1 MGLGLCPQAGI
12 IDPAAEASSWRQEL
26 NLQDF
31 QLSCAALNWAVMLV
45 AENKLQVDKEID
57 QERNPDAQ
65 KLCEYCGERYNDCAD
80 GSDANI
86 DRQPDQGP

>member
-1 MGLGLCPQAGI
+1 MTQRLGRQAGG
-12 IDPAAEASSWRQEL
+12 RL

-31 QLSCAALNWAVMLV
+31 QLSCAALDWAVMLV

-65 KLCEYCGERYNDCAD
+65 KLCEYRGERYEGCAD
-80 GSDANI
+80 GGDANI
-86 DRQPDQGP
+86 DRQSDQGPQKKQQKSA